1 MNKEVSCTEDLLIY
15 FCPFHFCR
23 RLPLHHVIFLFIF
36 FFFGGGGG
44 LNYKYINESFAFSS
58 DEICR
63 MIISSHVG
71 FRLGHVHTNPS
82 LTPARAFR
90 RVGFWH

>member
-23 RLPLHHVIFLFIF
+23 RLPLHHVIW
-36 FFFGGGGG
+36 GGV
-44 LNYKYINESFAFSS
+44 NYKYINESFAFSS
-58 DEICR
+58 GEICR
-63 MIISSHVG
+63 MITSSHVG